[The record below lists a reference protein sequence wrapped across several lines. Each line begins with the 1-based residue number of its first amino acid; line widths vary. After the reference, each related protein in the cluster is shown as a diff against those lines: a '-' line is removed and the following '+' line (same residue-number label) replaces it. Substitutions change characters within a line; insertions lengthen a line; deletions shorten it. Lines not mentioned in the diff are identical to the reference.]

1 MAEQW
6 EQAFKGFGEKTYT
19 IAQAIQNA
27 NEGDDLT
34 ETLKEIKEA
43 HDELLKESKKLPTD
57 VVDVDDESAQA
68 DLKNAANDVRFF
80 LLPPLASFS
89 LRYTNH
95 NGYEQVVIAS
105 NKLISAAQEKA
116 DIFRPNKDLG
126 KIVNKTVLT
135 NSSVLDA
142 AYPLTNPYAPEIQGQ
157 TKKCQSEAVRVMK
170 LLGEAKEE

>member
-19 IAQAIQNA
+19 IAQALQNA
-27 NEGDDLT
+27 NEGDDLS

-68 DLKNAANDVRFF
+68 DLKNAANDV
-80 LLPPLASFS
+80 
-89 LRYTNH
+89 
-95 NGYEQVVIAS
+95 VIAS
-105 NKLISAAQEKA
+105 NKLIAAAQEKA
-116 DIFRPNKDLG
+116 DVFRPNKDLG

-170 LLGEAKEE
+170 LLGEPKEE

>member
-6 EQAFKGFGEKTYT
+6 EQTFKSLGEKTYT

-27 NEGDDLT
+27 NEGDDLS
-34 ETLKEIKEA
+34 EAMKEIKEA

-68 DLKNAANDVRFF
+68 DLKNAATD
-80 LLPPLASFS
+80 
-89 LRYTNH
+89 
-95 NGYEQVVIAS
+95 
-105 NKLISAAQEKA
+105 EKA
-116 DIFRPNKDLG
+116 DIWRPNKDLG
-126 KIVNKTVLT
+126 KIVNKTILT

-157 TKKCQSEAVRVMK
+157 TKKCQTEAVKMMK
-170 LLGEAKEE
+170 LLGEPKEE